1 MSLPKYK
8 KKIQTRKYHNTQ
20 RSLVKCGRT
29 SIKNQLPSMK
39 KCMKRTKLKFR
50 SKPKSTKPNSD
61 QSKEKEKEADQP
73 PTLQRVQLI
82 DHHKRSPKDEKVRS
96 N

>member
-20 RSLVKCGRT
+20 RLLVKCGRT

-39 KCMKRTKLKFR
+39 KCMKKTKSKFR
-50 SKPKSTKPNSD
+50 SKPKNTKPNSD
-61 QSKEKEKEADQP
+61 QSKEKEKETGQS
-73 PTLQRVQLI
+73 PTLQRVRLI
-82 DHHKRSPKDEKVRS
+82 EHHKRSPKDEEIRS